1 MRYEKGSSILS
12 LKEIEWA
19 YEKWCLGYTKFEIAE
34 ALHVGERTVARALQG
49 KTKIKPVLV
58 YREQK

>member
-1 MRYEKGSSILS
+1 MRYEKGSSILN

-49 KTKIKPVLV
+49 
-58 YREQK
+58 